1 MFKEISIIKGI
12 HPGLILERKLREKKL
27 KKSRYKKDF
36 ELMRTAMN
44 EFDPCGLIA
53 LECPIDEYDY
63 VTNKVLSSRHRK
75 ESRDKIKETILFELT
90 DYFGQDVQSLK
101 EPYKTK
107 FYQALDK
114 FLDDTEAIG
123 KA

>member
-1 MFKEISIIKGI
+1 MKE
-12 HPGLILERKLREKKL
+12 L
-27 KKSRYKKDF
+27 KDQYKKDCK
-36 ELMRTAMN
+36 LMRTAMN

-63 VTNKVLSSRHRK
+63 LTNKVLGLRHRK

-101 EPYKTK
+101 EPHKTK
-107 FYQALDK
+107 FYQALEK
-114 FLDDTEAIG
+114 FLDDIEKID
-123 KA
+123 

>member
-1 MFKEISIIKGI
+1 MKE
-12 HPGLILERKLREKKL
+12 L
-27 KKSRYKKDF
+27 KDRYKKDF

-53 LECPIDEYDY
+53 LECPIDEYDHL
-63 VTNKVLSSRHRK
+63 TNKVFGLRHRK
-75 ESRDKIKETILFELT
+75 ELRGKIKETILFELT
-90 DYFGQDVQSLK
+90 DYFRQDVQSLK

-114 FLDDTEAIG
+114 FLDDTEAIR
-123 KA
+123 KHK